1 MPAKTAC
8 HLIFQSMFVHSFPSF
23 MWVYVIIYF
32 NFKLKLKE
40 SQLWFGHCQL
50 YKACYE
56 GKKKKLY
63 TSVNFYGIPGALNNN
78 QLIMVL

>member
-1 MPAKTAC
+1 
-8 HLIFQSMFVHSFPSF
+8 

-56 GKKKKLY
+56 EKKELY
-63 TSVNFYGIPGALNNN
+63 TSVNFFSIPSALNNN
-78 QLIMVL
+78 QLIVVL